1 LKRKSKNNIKI
12 KSELGD
18 GSYDNT
24 RISNI
29 YKRKRIKPSIKKR
42 MYGRRWMISET
53 VFSSIK
59 RIFGGHVSATR
70 FQHGKRDDFK
80 SVFV

>member
-1 LKRKSKNNIKI
+1 M
-12 KSELGD
+12 
-18 GSYDNT
+18 
-24 RISNI
+24 
-29 YKRKRIKPSIKKR
+29 KR